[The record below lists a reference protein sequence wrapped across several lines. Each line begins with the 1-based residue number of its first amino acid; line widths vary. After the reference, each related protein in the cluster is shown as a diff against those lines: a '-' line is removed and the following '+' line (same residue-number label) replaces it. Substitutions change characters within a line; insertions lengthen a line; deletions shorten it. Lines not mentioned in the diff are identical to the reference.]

1 MITQPRVNLL
11 TAEEFS
17 ALPDDGNH
25 YDLVGGE
32 LIKVGRPKPEHGE
45 LQATLT
51 YFVVGHVRLNALGKV
66 YTEAGFHITQDPDT
80 VYGPDVAFVAK
91 NRATEAMIA
100 VILPLH
106 LIWRLKSSRPTIQS
120 VARWIRRTIIF
131 PQARGWSGLFTP
143 GARWC
148 MSAVPPPQLR
158 LSALRVYWTV
168 VMCCLTFRSRCGNFS
183 KEWMTNP

>member
-1 MITQPRVNLL
+1 MTTQPQVKLL

-25 YDLVGGE
+25 YDLVRGE

-66 YTEAGFHITQDPDT
+66 YTEAGFHITHDPDT

-91 NRATEAMIA
+91 ERATERDDRGYFAFAPELA
-100 VILPLH
+100 VEILSPNDSISSTLDKANDYLSAGTRLVWFIYPRRKVVYVCRAATSIEIISIEDVLDGGDVLPNFSLPL
-106 LIWRLKSSRPTIQS
+106 RE
-120 VARWIRRTIIF
+120 
-131 PQARGWSGLFTP
+131 LFK
-143 GARWC
+143 G
-148 MSAVPPPQLR
+148 MDD
-158 LSALRVYWTV
+158 
-168 VMCCLTFRSRCGNFS
+168 
-183 KEWMTNP
+183 